1 MFAQFFGSY
10 LLNNKAVSNEDLLEA
25 ISRLKKARIKLGTL
39 AMHRGFMTAKEIDEV
54 CMMQSRE
61 DKRFGEIAIAR
72 DYLTDSQVEEL
83 LKAQNPDYL
92 LLGQILVDM
101 NVLTN
106 AQLEE
111 LFLKYQ
117 NETEIYDMDMES
129 QANFDQLMKK
139 FLLVSERQMP
149 TELVDYLKLFFNNL
163 LRFVGEDFMPMSPVP
178 SSEFPVNYA
187 VEQQISGD
195 VKKKTFIDMS
205 KETAVIFASRFA
217 KMEFKEFDEYVKAS
231 IEDFLNLNNG
241 LYGVNISNNYSK
253 EIALN
258 PPTVVNKD
266 ILELPKD
273 SYVIPFAYPF
283 GTIHLILCLL
293 YTSPSPRDS

>member
-149 TELVDYLKLFFNNL
+149 IELVDYLKLFFNNL

-283 GTIHLILCLL
+283 GTIHLILMGNQ
-293 YTSPSPRDS
+293 

>member
-72 DYLTDSQVEEL
+72 NYLTDSQVEEL

-258 PPTVVNKD
+258 PPTVVDKD

-283 GTIHLILCLL
+283 GTIHLILMGNKQ
-293 YTSPSPRDS
+293 

>member
-283 GTIHLILCLL
+283 GTIHLLSLIHI
-293 YTSPSPRDS
+293 

>member
-231 IEDFLNLNNG
+231 MEDFLNLNNG

-258 PPTVVNKD
+258 PPTVVDKD

-283 GTIHLILCLL
+283 GTIHLILMGNQ
-293 YTSPSPRDS
+293 

>member
-258 PPTVVNKD
+258 PPTVVDKD

-283 GTIHLILCLL
+283 GTIHLILMGNQ
-293 YTSPSPRDS
+293 

>member
-258 PPTVVNKD
+258 PPTVVDKD

-283 GTIHLILCLL
+283 GTIHLIHMGNQ
-293 YTSPSPRDS
+293 

>member
-253 EIALN
+253 EITLN
-258 PPTVVNKD
+258 PPTVVDKD

-283 GTIHLILCLL
+283 GTIHLILMGNQ
-293 YTSPSPRDS
+293 

>member
-111 LFLKYQ
+111 
-117 NETEIYDMDMES
+117 
-129 QANFDQLMKK
+129 
-139 FLLVSERQMP
+139 
-149 TELVDYLKLFFNNL
+149 
-163 LRFVGEDFMPMSPVP
+163 
-178 SSEFPVNYA
+178 
-187 VEQQISGD
+187 
-195 VKKKTFIDMS
+195 
-205 KETAVIFASRFA
+205 
-217 KMEFKEFDEYVKAS
+217 
-231 IEDFLNLNNG
+231 
-241 LYGVNISNNYSK
+241 
-253 EIALN
+253 
-258 PPTVVNKD
+258 
-266 ILELPKD
+266 
-273 SYVIPFAYPF
+273 
-283 GTIHLILCLL
+283 
-293 YTSPSPRDS
+293 

>member
-117 NETEIYDMDMES
+117 NETEIYDIDMES

-258 PPTVVNKD
+258 PPTVVDKD

-283 GTIHLILCLL
+283 GTIHLILMGNQ
-293 YTSPSPRDS
+293 

>member
-258 PPTVVNKD
+258 PPTVVDKD

-283 GTIHLILCLL
+283 GTIHLILMGNKQ
-293 YTSPSPRDS
+293 

>member
-217 KMEFKEFDEYVKAS
+217 KMESKEFDEYVKAS

-258 PPTVVNKD
+258 PPTVVDKD

-283 GTIHLILCLL
+283 GTIHLILMGNQ
-293 YTSPSPRDS
+293 

>member
-149 TELVDYLKLFFNNL
+149 TELVNYLKLFFNNL

-258 PPTVVNKD
+258 PPTVVDKD

-283 GTIHLILCLL
+283 GTIHLILMGNQ
-293 YTSPSPRDS
+293 

>member
-1 MFAQFFGSY
+1 
-10 LLNNKAVSNEDLLEA
+10 
-25 ISRLKKARIKLGTL
+25 
-39 AMHRGFMTAKEIDEV
+39 
-54 CMMQSRE
+54 MQSRE

-258 PPTVVNKD
+258 PPTVVDKD

-283 GTIHLILCLL
+283 GTIHLILMGNKQ
-293 YTSPSPRDS
+293 

>member
-283 GTIHLILCLL
+283 GTIHLILMGNQ
-293 YTSPSPRDS
+293 

>member
-205 KETAVIFASRFA
+205 KETVVIFASRFA

-283 GTIHLILCLL
+283 GTIHLILMGNKQ
-293 YTSPSPRDS
+293 

>member
-258 PPTVVNKD
+258 PPTVVDKD

-283 GTIHLILCLL
+283 GTIHLILM
-293 YTSPSPRDS
+293 D

>member
-163 LRFVGEDFMPMSPVP
+163 LRFLGEDFMPMSPVP

-283 GTIHLILCLL
+283 GTIHLILMGNQ
-293 YTSPSPRDS
+293 